1 MSTSEHAACP
11 DGTTR
16 TEFAQCFCGVRI
28 RRNWVLRA
36 DDPEWSEFA
45 PLLLRQFSHSPWV
58 HDPLSDGGA
67 GVSSDAAL
75 ASAEKRA
82 RRAEGEVEELREQ
95 WATTHE
101 LMDRQLDEAVRQR
114 DGAVRRAQMWMDDLA
129 QMRKQC
135 QHWESEA
142 VRLENA
148 LAAAREA
155 THG

>member
-1 MSTSEHAACP
+1 M
-11 DGTTR
+11 
-16 TEFAQCFCGVRI
+16 
-28 RRNWVLRA
+28 
-36 DDPEWSEFA
+36 
-45 PLLLRQFSHSPWV
+45 
-58 HDPLSDGGA
+58 
-67 GVSSDAAL
+67 
-75 ASAEKRA
+75 
-82 RRAEGEVEELREQ
+82 EELREQ